1 LPLAYFTIWFSVL
14 ALIESGLL
22 AQTFRKLKCQMHKA
36 KHSSLLIEL
45 DSDVVLEQ
53 QKAKLKLARPEPCS
67 ITVAEFHKEYRVNT
81 KFSCFGG
88 RTLVA
93 VDNLSFSVERG
104 ECFCLLGANG
114 AGKSITFKSITS
126 QETPTSG

>member
-1 LPLAYFTIWFSVL
+1 
-14 ALIESGLL
+14 
-22 AQTFRKLKCQMHKA
+22 
-36 KHSSLLIEL
+36 
-45 DSDVVLEQ
+45 
-53 QKAKLKLARPEPCS
+53 
-67 ITVAEFHKEYRVNT
+67 VAEFHKEFRVNT
-81 KFSCFGG
+81 KLSCFGG

-126 QETPTSG
+126 QETPTSGSIQITGKEIGDVPSRAKRIFGYCPQ